1 MGEGAEE
8 LFQRAW
14 EFHRKGDLEKAI
26 EIYKRSIEVH
36 PTAEAHT
43 FLGWAYS
50 HQGDLEQ
57 AIEECL
63 KAIETD
69 PDFGNPY
76 NDIGAYFIQKE
87 MYEEAIPWLQ
97 KAIKARRYECYHYP
111 HLNLGR
117 LYLRQKKYT
126 EAITEF
132 EKALEI
138 EPDYKP
144 ALIQLA
150 KLRAMSN

>member
-1 MGEGAEE
+1 MLRNSFSGLGSFTA
-8 LFQRAW
+8 
-14 EFHRKGDLEKAI
+14 KGTSRRPSRYTNGLS
-26 EIYKRSIEVH
+26 RSS
-36 PTAEAHT
+36 PPAEAHT

-50 HQGDLEQ
+50 HEGDLDQ

-69 PDFGNPY
+69 PNFGNPY
-76 NDIGAYFIQKE
+76 NDIGAYYIEKE

-97 KAIKARRYECYHYP
+97 KAMKARRYECYHYP

-117 LYLRQKKYT
+117 LHLRQKKYT
-126 EAITEF
+126 EAMKEF

-138 EPDYKP
+138 EPNYKP
-144 ALIQLA
+144 ALIQIA